1 MKQQMITYGNSTLDR
16 NEREA
21 NYLVAK
27 VMRITFYIFTL
38 IFIANLTGFFVV
50 DKSIML
56 IAYLAGSFFVLLPTV
71 FVSILKNEGRWVKY
85 LNVTCASIML
95 FILVLTLTYHTYVFF
110 VFAIAISSLYFS
122 KKLSRYAMILSV
134 ALVSLAQ
141 FISFKL
147 QTLPDDNQTTL
158 YRLIVYGIIPRGLVL
173 IALSTIFTIL
183 CKRTTDMLGSLM
195 DADEQARVLKHLEQ
209 MKEKSSEVSGSL
221 SSMVS
226 ELTSIAGSSSEANQN
241 IAQETGEILQRTSQ
255 NASNV
260 LSANEQMQ
268 FISNQVINMKN
279 MSNEITEL
287 AKQVQ
292 EATMINEKTMDQAA
306 ESMSRIHESSLTCKE
321 LIQKLGQ
328 ESEEIIGI
336 VKVISGISSK
346 TNILALNA
354 SIEAA
359 RAGEQG
365 KGFTVVAKEIQQL
378 AEQTNSA
385 VESIGNIIRGVV
397 ESTGEAV
404 RAIEDSA
411 KLTTSGLKDI
421 HVAKDHS
428 NTITE
433 ANKKMTEK
441 IEFMDHISGRLRENG
456 IKIKNQLN
464 DINENIQSNLSGVEQ
479 MTAATEENSASI
491 ENISEMI
498 QQIEEITYE
507 LNDIITYGKV

>member
-1 MKQQMITYGNSTLDR
+1 
-16 NEREA
+16 
-21 NYLVAK
+21 
-27 VMRITFYIFTL
+27 
-38 IFIANLTGFFVV
+38 
-50 DKSIML
+50 
-56 IAYLAGSFFVLLPTV
+56 
-71 FVSILKNEGRWVKY
+71 
-85 LNVTCASIML
+85 
-95 FILVLTLTYHTYVFF
+95 
-110 VFAIAISSLYFS
+110 
-122 KKLSRYAMILSV
+122 
-134 ALVSLAQ
+134 
-141 FISFKL
+141 
-147 QTLPDDNQTTL
+147 
-158 YRLIVYGIIPRGLVL
+158 
-173 IALSTIFTIL
+173 
-183 CKRTTDMLGSLM
+183 
-195 DADEQARVLKHLEQ
+195 
-209 MKEKSSEVSGSL
+209 
-221 SSMVS
+221 
-226 ELTSIAGSSSEANQN
+226 
-241 IAQETGEILQRTSQ
+241 
-255 NASNV
+255 
-260 LSANEQMQ
+260 
-268 FISNQVINMKN
+268 MKN

-441 IEFMDHISGRLRENG
+441 IGSYFWTSP
-456 IKIKNQLN
+456 
-464 DINENIQSNLSGVEQ
+464 
-479 MTAATEENSASI
+479 
-491 ENISEMI
+491 
-498 QQIEEITYE
+498 
-507 LNDIITYGKV
+507 